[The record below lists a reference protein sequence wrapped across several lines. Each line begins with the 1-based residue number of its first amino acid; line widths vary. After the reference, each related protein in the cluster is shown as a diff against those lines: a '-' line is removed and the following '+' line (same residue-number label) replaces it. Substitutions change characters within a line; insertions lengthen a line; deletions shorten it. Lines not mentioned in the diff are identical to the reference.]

1 MASRQSEGRRG
12 SEEFTREWLRHF
24 EKRRRLRPRNH
35 HASAH
40 GEGDETVRL
49 RRCDRDHPEFVRELK
64 QVLAAEHAKS
74 TPRVVEAAIRL
85 LCHRKPPDFV
95 KKLIN
100 LAPSLVSLDE
110 NLRHTLVDSLAAMAQ
125 KNEGVATELV
135 AATKSPTA
143 IQRKHSLGRKLETV
157 ARPGT
162 GALYEITRT
171 GHEVWHA
178 DANARSCEGLKDGR
192 ASRSCDHKPVHL
204 KFDSPT
210 QCG

>member
-1 MASRQSEGRRG
+1 M
-12 SEEFTREWLRHF
+12 
-24 EKRRRLRPRNH
+24 
-35 HASAH
+35 
-40 GEGDETVRL
+40 
-49 RRCDRDHPEFVRELK
+49 
-64 QVLAAEHAKS
+64 
-74 TPRVVEAAIRL
+74 EAAIRL

-125 KNEGVATELV
+125 TNEGVAPELV

-157 ARPGT
+157 APRHRRV
-162 GALYEITRT
+162 YEITRT

-192 ASRSCDHKPVHL
+192 ASRSCDHRPVHPKL
-204 KFDSPT
+204 DSPT
-210 QCG
+210 QCGYEDRASNPSLLCSVPRLIPCFVSFASCWVLSCYEFAGR